1 MIELLSPVGDFDCLK
16 SAVQNGADAVYFGA
30 NSFSARAFASNFD
43 DNTLEQAINY
53 AKIRGVKTNLTLNT
67 LIKNNEMESAINL
80 AKKAYEYGIDAII
93 VQDLGLA
100 KYLIKNFPGLAVHA
114 STQMSVHN
122 LDGVI
127 ALQNMGFSR
136 VVLSRELSLE
146 EIEYI
151 CKNSKIEIEVFVH
164 GALCI
169 SYSGQCLFSSMV
181 GGRSGNRGKCAQ
193 PCRLPYELLEN
204 DKTIDKGYLL
214 SPRDLC
220 GLEFL
225 PQLINAGVTSFK
237 IEGRMKTPEYVATVT
252 RIYRKYIDIIE
263 KNTPLETNQN
273 NSTLKEENTTL
284 ELDKKNLSLKEQNT
298 PFKIDEKD
306 KQDLLQVFNR
316 GGFSNGHLDS
326 APNKSLIYTQ
336 KSNNMGIFLGTIS
349 NFNSNNGH
357 ISFTT
362 NSTLH
367 IGDKICIENKKHET
381 NTYTISELMSQ
392 NKNIKEAHSGD
403 YIKIGRM
410 KGEIFV
416 GNKIY
421 KISDNLLTSSALDT
435 INHEF
440 RKIDLSCEMNVK
452 LNSPISLKIYKDN
465 ICAEV
470 ISNIYPEIA
479 QNSPITKERLISQL
493 CKTNNTP
500 YNFKNIK
507 INLEDNLYVPSIS
520 GINELRRK
528 CLTKFEKELILSF
541 KRTSKEN
548 NFYKN
553 SNECTVNS
561 NKLLNSSDNKF
572 SKSYDDF
579 KNPYHNKKISL
590 LLNILNNNYDY
601 SLLNGVDRIY
611 IPFKY
616 FTKKDLAVTI
626 KKICENFNV
635 YIYLPT
641 IIRNSYNNL
650 IVKNLDKILN
660 TNKISGFVLSNIGNF
675 ELLKKYINLGN
686 TKNSNNYD
694 ISEKNKNYELIGNY
708 TFNVFNNLTFNEL
721 PLNTITISPELNKND
736 INNFYTCI
744 NANRNETSNE
754 NKIFYNNK
762 NNINRN
768 QFLDNLDNSW
778 LNKNI
783 KIINKNIEMI
793 VFGNTP
799 LMTTNYCLLGK
810 TNKCYS
816 SCEHKCNSTNKYYLK
831 DRLGF
836 LFRIIPDNIQTIS
849 TIYNS
854 KITSIEH
861 SDLPIDSVR
870 IDILDES
877 IDEINSII
885 KTVSTGK
892 KLEGNIYT
900 NGNFNKEV

>member
-67 LIKNNEMESAINL
+67 LIKNDELKNAISI

-100 KYLIKNFPGLAVHA
+100 RYLIKNFPGLAVHA

-127 ALQNMGFSR
+127 ALQKMGFSR

-151 CKNSKIEIEVFVH
+151 CKNSNIEIEVFVH

-193 PCRLPYELLEN
+193 PCRLPYELFEN
-204 DKTIDKGYLL
+204 EKTIDKGYLL
-214 SPRDLC
+214 SPKDLC

-225 PQLINAGVTSFK
+225 PQLVKDGVTSLK

-252 RIYRKYIDIIE
+252 RIYRKYLDLAE
-263 KNTPLETNQN
+263 KNISYE
-273 NSTLKEENTTL
+273 
-284 ELDKKNLSLKEQNT
+284 
-298 PFKIDEKD
+298 IAEKD
-306 KQDLLQVFNR
+306 RQDLLQVFNR

-326 APNKSLIYTQ
+326 SPNKSLIYPQ

-362 NSTLH
+362 NSNLY
-367 IGDKICIENKKHET
+367 IGDKICVENKKHET
-381 NTYTISELMSQ
+381 NLYTISELMLQ

-410 KGEIFV
+410 KGDISV

-421 KISDNLLTSSALDT
+421 KMSDNLLTTSALNT
-435 INHEF
+435 LNQEL
-440 RKIDLSCEMNVK
+440 RKIDLSCEMNVN
-452 LNSPISLKIYKDN
+452 LNSPLSLKIYNN
-465 ICAEV
+465 IICVEV
-470 ISNIYPEIA
+470 VSDIFPEIA
-479 QNSPITKERLISQL
+479 IKSPITEDRLISQL

-500 YNFKNIK
+500 YNLKNIK
-507 INLEDNLYVPSIS
+507 INLGENLYVPSIA
-520 GINELRRK
+520 GINELRRQA
-528 CLTKFEKELILSF
+528 LSKFEEKLISSF
-541 KRTSKEN
+541 KRSLST
-548 NFYKN
+548 NF
-553 SNECTVNS
+553 SID
-561 NKLLNSSDNKF
+561 NSSKIH
-572 SKSYDDF
+572 SQG
-579 KNPYHNKKISL
+579 KISL
-590 LLNILNNNYDY
+590 LLNTINLDYDY
-601 SLLNGVDRIY
+601 SLLNGVNRIY

-616 FTKKDLAVTI
+616 FTMNNLAQMLNS
-626 KKICENFNV
+626 ICNNFDV
-635 YIYLPT
+635 YIYMPT
-641 IIRNSYNNL
+641 IIRNSYHNL
-650 IVKNLDKILN
+650 IEKNLDKILN
-660 TNKISGFVLSNIGNF
+660 SYKISGFVLSNIGNF
-675 ELLKKYINLGN
+675 ELLKQYINYEN
-686 TKNSNNYD
+686 YKFNENYKNYD
-694 ISEKNKNYELIGNY
+694 FIANY
-708 TFNVFNNLTFNEL
+708 TFNIFNNLTCNEL
-721 PLNTITISPELNKND
+721 PININTITLSPELNKN
-736 INNFYTCI
+736 
-744 NANRNETSNE
+744 
-754 NKIFYNNK
+754 
-762 NNINRN
+762 NINS
-768 QFLDNLDNSW
+768 F
-778 LNKNI
+778 KT
-783 KIINKNIEMI
+783 NKNIELT
-793 VFGNTP
+793 VYGNTP

-816 SCEHKCNSTNKYYLK
+816 SCEHKCNSSNKYYLK

-836 LFRIIPDNIQTIS
+836 LFRIIPDNIQTVT

-854 KITSIEH
+854 KITSIE
-861 SDLPIDSVR
+861 SYNLPVDSVR
-870 IDILDES
+870 IDILDENIS
-877 IDEINSII
+877 EINSII
-885 KTVSTGK
+885 KTVHDGK
-892 KLEGNIYT
+892 KLEGNVYT
-900 NGNFNKEV
+900 NGNFNKEI